1 MNTIYGTASLGWQ
14 LKLDYEVTQN
24 ITANTSSIS
33 MSLYV
38 YNDNRAKNNYANDA
52 YYIITGTQTYK
63 TFEYGDTKQW
73 NLLGSKTQTVNHNA
87 DGTAKVTLSAEWY
100 SGISGS
106 SYTPER
112 LTLSQEVTLTTIP
125 RASTLTGEGLTSTSN
140 YIGTDLVIKFTAASG
155 SFTHKLYYKV
165 GNNSQVQI
173 GGTIAAETYQVT
185 WRIPTSFYAQ
195 IPNAQSLRG
204 TIYLYTYSGSTQIGT
219 HSATFAAYVKNDV
232 NNKPEVTLTLGES
245 NAAIR
250 ALTNSTTTNVVKV
263 VKGYSNIKATISAAG
278 QNSATI
284 SSTKITYDGKTADYT
299 AAVTY
304 SNAKNNSWKA
314 EVVDSRGFT
323 NSATITPGL
332 INYYEPT
339 ISCSVSMILDSND
352 TSKANATLTLSPT
365 YCSVNFGAV
374 SNSITRYYQYKES
387 SASWDNSPWTT
398 TNSNTVTISG
408 LSASKTYN
416 FRAKVEDKIK
426 TGSSAVISYT
436 ATATALPVFDFDSND
451 FNFNTPVNVNA
462 QPLTVQNCP
471 VITTGGTNGEI
482 PANADLNSY
491 KNAGVYSCG
500 MSANAKTLSNT
511 PWGNQSN
518 NAIAFVMFVWYS
530 VGATNNTHPYSY
542 IVQELRT
549 YDGEAVY
556 KRRIYTSGTSGS
568 WTFGSWNLVE
578 APLVD
583 RIIETGTSGGF
594 YYNKWSSGKSEF
606 WGIKELTID
615 CDVAMGTLYSSQV
628 QSITF
633 PTGLFTGGPATT
645 LTAHTTTQGAGLQ
658 TYPVFCSLYNSY
670 SGRIRYYVYSCREW
684 VSQTVM
690 IHIHAI
696 GRWK

>member
-1 MNTIYGTASLGWQ
+1 MATIYGTASLGWQ

-52 YYIITGTQTYK
+52 YYIITGTKTYK

-73 NLLGSKTQTVNHNA
+73 NFLGSKTQTVNHNA

-173 GGTIAAETYQVT
+173 GGTIAAGIYQAT

-219 HSATFAAYVKNDV
+219 HSATFAAYVKEAD
-232 NNKPEVTLTLGES
+232 NKPDVSITLGES
-245 NAAIR
+245 NTAIR
-250 ALTNSTTTNVVKV
+250 TLTGSTASNVVNV

-278 QNSATI
+278 RQSATI

-323 NSATITPGL
+323 NSTTKTPGL

-398 TNSNTVTISG
+398 TNSNTVTING
-408 LSASKTYN
+408 LNAAKTYN

-436 ATATALPVFDFDSND
+436 ATATALPVFDFDAND
-451 FNFNTPVNVNA
+451 FNFNTAVNVDGRFSVK
-462 QPLTVQNCP
+462 TCP
-471 VITTGGTNGEI
+471 VITTGGSNGEI
-482 PANADLNSY
+482 PANSSLNDY
-491 KNAGVYSCG
+491 KTAGVYSCG
-500 MSANAKTLSNT
+500 ATANAKTLSNT

-549 YDGEAVY
+549 YDGDYVY

-568 WTFGSWNLVE
+568 WTFGSWHLSE
-578 APLVD
+578 APIVD
-583 RIIETGTSGGF
+583 RVIETGVSNGLT
-594 YYNKWSSGKSEF
+594 YTKWSSGKSELY
-606 WGIKELTID
+606 GK
-615 CDVAMGTLYSSQV
+615 VTLNSLACTTAAGNMFRSTRLQLD
-628 QSITF
+628 F
-633 PTGLFTGGPATT
+633 PSGLFTDSPSVT
-645 LTAHTTTQGAGLQ
+645 LTPCIESTGIGC
-658 TYPVFCSLYNSY
+658 YSSLYQNYTGSCKY
-670 SGRIRYYVYSCREW
+670 FIYVFTSGTYN
-684 VSQTVM
+684 TVLNVN
-690 IHIHAI
+690 AF